1 MNDSVSSPP
10 SALPAVSAVRL
21 PDWLVRNRNFVLL
34 WAGYGVAAVGDHLS
48 EIALLKERGG
58 MERPDATRVQALI
71 SFGFFLPFVL
81 LGPFTGWWADRFNRK
96 NTMILADLLRA
107 AIVWNLAII
116 TPWLAARLEPAGLGD
131 FSIVLPL
138 FVIGA
143 LAAFFSPARQS
154 LLPTLIRD
162 DQLVRANALISAL
175 GTIGTILS
183 AVLGGYLVQHAGP
196 SWNFHI
202 NGLTFVLSAIFVGL
216 LNMRQARSAPH
227 PPLEGVFAP
236 IRAGFNYVWTHKRVL
251 QMILLGMV
259 FWAAAGAVISVVP
272 AIVRVYFGSDYAAA
286 GTFRG
291 IMGVGLAVGAA
302 VMSIVGPALP
312 LQVAVGI
319 AVGAAGLWLLL
330 LDLAYILRLHQF
342 VTGLC
347 LFGIG
352 GAGAALLVSIMATIQ
367 RLVPDSRRGRV
378 CGVSD
383 MCTMGAM
390 VAATGLLG
398 LPNIPNLDQYIPV
411 LLLVTALGFV
421 ATFWLCLREYRRGSR
436 LPPLSD
442 FTWAMIGFVARFW
455 WRVQRVGPCTLPR
468 HGPAIVAA
476 NHNSGIDPLV
486 LIGTSPHRLIG
497 FLVEKDYYD
506 LWLPR
511 FFMRMADC
519 VPIKRDRPLKDF
531 FAGCLR
537 LLNNGGALGVF
548 PWGTIA
554 APGDPEPPAKE
565 GLAAIALRTGAPIIP
580 CHISG
585 AQYHVNPLVSLFQR
599 HRVRVR
605 WGRAIDLS
613 AFAGRERDRDAL
625 REVTEL
631 VMQRIRE
638 LGPEPVA

>member
-1 MNDSVSSPP
+1 MNVSASSPQTA
-10 SALPAVSAVRL
+10 SPAATAARL

-81 LGPFTGWWADRFNRK
+81 LGPLTGWWADRFSRK

-216 LNMRQARSAPH
+216 LNLRQARTAPH
-227 PPLEGVFAP
+227 APLEGVFAP
-236 IRAGFNYVWTHKRVL
+236 IRAGFQYVWTHKRVL

-302 VMSIVGPALP
+302 VMSIFGPALP
-312 LQVAVGI
+312 LQIAVGI
-319 AVGAAGLWLLL
+319 AVGAAAIWLLL

-411 LLLVTALGFV
+411 LLLITALGFV
-421 ATFWLCLREYRRGSR
+421 ATFWLCVRQYRRGSH

-455 WRVQRVGPCTLPR
+455 WRVRRVGPCTLPR
-468 HGPAIVAA
+468 RGPVIVAA

-486 LIGTSPHRLIG
+486 LIATSPHRLIG

-537 LLNNGGALGVF
+537 QLNSGGALGVF
-548 PWGTIA
+548 PWGTIP
-554 APGDPEPPAKE
+554 APGEPDPPAKE

-585 AQYHVNPLVSLFQR
+585 ARYHVNPLVSLFQR
-599 HRVRVR
+599 HQVRVR

-613 AFAGRERDRDAL
+613 AYVGRERDRDAL

-631 VMQRIRE
+631 VMRRIRE